1 MSTLS
6 EANPILGSVEEPLTV
21 RLRSE
26 YRRCSLYVVVGF
38 TLVTV
43 LVAVLPPQR
52 AWWPMGLILGPC
64 VLLWLYVQS
73 WRLRIDRT
81 GLARRRLGVWSTWT
95 WSQFA
100 DGTVQATDSPLS
112 FRCPTRPWWDRWL
125 HLEFADADVATRVAR
140 FCRSLMPVPTAES
153 DAATAVSAPT
163 EATIGFGIF
172 RRLRLTAQGIELQDR
187 RETGQYDWDAVLTFR
202 LVRRIVQ
209 HGVVNRLEL
218 HVQGMSDVR
227 GQINS
232 VVIDGQ
238 RIGTIGKRQMEW
250 ASRLSSLVPPRCW
263 QVFQTF
269 GDLQSRAD
277 GEFRLAHW
285 RKSLTTV
292 RRWQPWLPLAF
303 LALGA
308 WGCVPKLVACWNAQF
323 VPPWWKA
330 VALVCLT
337 LVMLW
342 PAVICWALLYYS
354 ARVFA
359 DRIRKTED
367 ALVRLSAADRA
378 AASAPPTDET

>member
-6 EANPILGSVEEPLTV
+6 KANPILGSVEEPLTV
-21 RLRSE
+21 GLRSE

-52 AWWPMGLILGPC
+52 AWWPLGLILGPC

-73 WRLRIDRT
+73 WRLRIDRV

-100 DGTVQATDSPLS
+100 DGTVKATDSPLS
-112 FRCPTRPWWDRWL
+112 FRCAARPWWDRWL
-125 HLEFADADVATRVAR
+125 HLEFVDADVAVRVAR
-140 FCRSLMPVPTAES
+140 FCRSLMPVPMAES
-153 DAATAVSAPT
+153 GAATAVSAPT
-163 EATIGFGIF
+163 EATIGFGVF
-172 RRLRLTAQGIELQDR
+172 RRLRLTAQGIELTDR
-187 RETGQYDWDAVLTFR
+187 RETRQHDWDAVLTFR
-202 LVRRIVQ
+202 LIRRTVQ

-218 HVQGMSDVR
+218 HVQDMGDVR

-238 RIGTIGKRQMEW
+238 RIGTISKRQLEW
-250 ASRLSSLVPPRCW
+250 ANRLSSLVPPRCW

-285 RKSLTTV
+285 QKNLTTA

-303 LALGA
+303 LAAG
-308 WGCVPKLVACWNAQF
+308 GCVFAPKLVACWNAQF
-323 VPPWWKA
+323 FPAWWKA
-330 VALVCLT
+330 VALVCLA
-337 LVMLW
+337 LAMLQ
-342 PAVICWALLYYS
+342 PAVVCWALLYYTNR
-354 ARVFA
+354 AFA
-359 DRIRKTED
+359 DRIRETEEV
-367 ALVRLSAADRA
+367 LVRLSAVDK
-378 AASAPPTDET
+378 SAGSAEVMD

>member
-6 EANPILGSVEEPLTV
+6 EANPIFGSVEEPLTV

-52 AWWPMGLILGPC
+52 AWWPLGLILGPC
-64 VLLWLYVQS
+64 VLLWLYAQS

-100 DGTVQATDSPLS
+100 DGTVKATDSPLS

-125 HLEFADADVATRVAR
+125 LLEFVDADVAVRVAR

-153 DAATAVSAPT
+153 DPTAVGPVPT

-172 RRLRLTAQGIELQDR
+172 RQLRLTAQGIELKDR
-187 RETGQYDWDAVLTFR
+187 RETRQHDWDAVLTLR
-202 LVRRIVQ
+202 LVRKIVERT
-209 HGVVNRLEL
+209 VVNRLEL
-218 HVQGMSDVR
+218 QVQGISDVR

-238 RIGTIGKRQMEW
+238 RIGTIGKRQLEW
-250 ASRLSSLVPPRCW
+250 AHRLSSLVPPRCW

-285 RKSLTTV
+285 RKNLTTA

-303 LALGA
+303 LAAG
-308 WGCVPKLVACWNAQF
+308 GYVFTPKLVACWNAQF
-323 VPPWWKA
+323 FPPWWKA
-330 VALVCLT
+330 VALACLA
-337 LVMLW
+337 LVMLQ
-342 PAVICWALLYYS
+342 PSVMFWAFLYYS
-354 ARVFA
+354 ARNFA
-359 DRIRKTED
+359 DRIRETEE
-367 ALVRLSAADRA
+367 ALVQFSAVDRA
-378 AASAPPTDET
+378 VESAEVMD